1 MMNSRERWERLE
13 ELVEALGD
21 ADSLE
26 EIIQVIRISARG
38 IVGAEGIT
46 IVKREGDM
54 VHYVAEDAVSP
65 LWTGQCF
72 PITACISGLAM
83 LARHA
88 IIIPDVFADPRVP
101 HAAYEPT
108 FVKSMAMFPVGLDD
122 PVAAVGAYWARTGEI
137 DGETIEL
144 MLSATRSMGTL
155 IGALDL
161 KERAASPAPF
171 NRPSAG

>member
-1 MMNSRERWERLE
+1 MNSSERWERLE

-21 ADSLE
+21 ADTLE

-38 IVGAEGIT
+38 IVGADGIT

-65 LWTGQCF
+65 LWTGQRF

-83 LARHA
+83 LMREP
-88 IIIPDVFADPRVP
+88 IVIPDVFADPRVP

-122 PVAAVGAYWARTGEI
+122 PVMAVGAYWARAGEI
-137 DGETIEL
+137 DAETIEL
-144 MLSATRSMGTL
+144 MRTATRSMGTP
-155 IGALDL
+155 IAALYGQ
-161 KERAASPAPF
+161 RTASQPAPLS
-171 NRPSAG
+171 RPSAG